1 MKNFIMA
8 VAILLSILN
17 PTAYADEASKK
28 VITEELLQAMKV
40 DRMTKAISDQ
50 IWAMMKQQFSR
61 SGASDDMMPIFKKY
75 SDKISDVLE
84 KYLSWQVIKDD
95 CVSIYM
101 QTYTETELKGMLT
114 FYKSPVG
121 QSVTDKM
128 PMVIQRSMSI
138 IQKHKPEM
146 HEEIEKISEEMVQEI
161 KTEME
166 KKKGLHDDKSVLQGI
181 GDTIIPPNFSN
192 NPQPVYPAIA
202 RLKGMEGTVML
213 TVLVS
218 REGTVLKIEIA
229 HSSRYAIL
237 DKAAITAVRNWRF
250 VPAKLGD
257 SPIDQWVQV
266 PVAFHLARIS

>member
-1 MKNFIMA
+1 MT

-28 VITEELLQAMKV
+28 VITEELLQTMKV
-40 DRMTKAISDQ
+40 DQMTKTISDQ
-50 IWAMMKQQFSR
+50 MWSMMKQQFSQM
-61 SGASDDMMPIFKKY
+61 GASDDMMPILKKY
-75 SDKISDVLE
+75 SDKLSDIRE

-128 PMVIQRSMSI
+128 PMVMQRSMSI
-138 IQKHKPEM
+138 IQKHTPEM
-146 HEEIEKISEEMVQEI
+146 HEEIENISEEMVQEI

-166 KKKGLHDDKSVLQGI
+166 KKKGLQDDKSSLQGI

-213 TVLVS
+213 KVLVS

-229 HSSRYAIL
+229 HSSRYVIL
-237 DKAAITAVRNWRF
+237 DKAAIAAVRNWHF

-257 SPIDQWVQV
+257 SPIDQWVQM
-266 PVAFHLARIS
+266 PVAFHLKRST

>member
-1 MKNFIMA
+1 MKTFIMA
-8 VAILLSILN
+8 VAILLAVLN

-28 VITEELLQAMKV
+28 VIAEDLLQTMKV
-40 DRMTKAISDQ
+40 DQMTKPMFVQMRSMIE
-50 IWAMMKQQFSR
+50 QQFSR
-61 SGASDDMMPIFKKY
+61 MGAPEEMRPILKRY
-75 SDKISDVLE
+75 IDKLFNIVEQS
-84 KYLSWQVIKDD
+84 LSWQVLKDNY
-95 CVSIYM
+95 VSIYM

-121 QSVTDKM
+121 QSIIDKK
-128 PMVIQRSMSI
+128 PMLEQQSMSI
-138 IQKHKPEM
+138 IQKHTPEM
-146 HEEIEKISEEMVQEI
+146 REEIEKISEEMVQEI

-166 KKKGLHDDKSVLQGI
+166 KKKGLQGDKSSLQDI

-192 NPQPVYPAIA
+192 NPQPVYPVFA

-213 TVLVS
+213 KVLVS

-237 DKAAITAVRNWRF
+237 DKAAIEAVRNWHF

-266 PVAFHLARIS
+266 PVAFHLARLS